1 MSCSALIRSA
11 PWICTRWLRERLAE
25 TLAPGGSTG
34 TSRAPLRQTR
44 GGRSAGARVPPV
56 DYRDELRQRQPVH
69 YVPEHLSTI
78 SPAFT
83 SGGRG

>member
-1 MSCSALIRSA
+1 MSG
-11 PWICTRWLRERLAE
+11 LRDAR
-25 TLAPGGSTG
+25 PGGSTR

-56 DYRDELRQRQPVH
+56 DYRDELRQCQPVH
-69 YVPEHLSTI
+69 HLPEHSSTI

-83 SGGRG
+83 HCGRGWTEPEGLGG